1 MQHIGSGS
9 PVQFFDALENSIEDL
24 TKPTEMSRL

>member
-1 MQHIGSGS
+1 MEKITMQHVGSGS

-24 TKPTEMSRL
+24 T